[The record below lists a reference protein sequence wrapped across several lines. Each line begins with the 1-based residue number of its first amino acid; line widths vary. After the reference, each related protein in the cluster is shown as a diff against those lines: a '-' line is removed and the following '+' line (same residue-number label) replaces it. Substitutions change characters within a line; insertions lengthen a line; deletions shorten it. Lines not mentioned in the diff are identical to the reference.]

1 MSFSANYPTSRP
13 ALNLNFARSKVLD
26 PRITFTRASTAT
38 YYDGVTTAKAE
49 ENLLPQ
55 SQDFTNATYWATNTA
70 SVSYTANTTAAPDG
84 TMTAD
89 TMTAAVGTGTR
100 FGSGTGI
107 YGITSGLV
115 YTASLFVQAGTDT
128 VVQLLFPTGQF
139 GSDAYA
145 NFDLSAGT
153 VGSVGA
159 SATATISSAG
169 GTWYRCSITATATAS
184 STASIG
190 MGFVFTG
197 NNSSA
202 ARLPSITTAG
212 TETLILWGAQLEQRD
227 AVTSYTA
234 TTTQQI
240 TNYIPVLLTAA
251 NNVPR
256 FDHNP
261 TTGESLGLLIEEQ
274 RTNLILRSEEFDNA
288 SWTKAA
294 SSITANTIVAP
305 DGVLTGDRFVEN
317 SAAAVR
323 SVSQTSTTVAS
334 TTYTLSVFAKE
345 VPTSA
350 KRYLR
355 LALNTVA
362 STTFWAA
369 ATYDLSLGTVL
380 GTNAAG
386 GGTVTSTSITAVGNG
401 WYRCV
406 LTGDIGSNTDMNV
419 VIGCNPS
426 IGTYTNRGRES
437 YTGDGYSGIYIWGA
451 QLEVGAFPTSYIK
464 TVAATATRS
473 ADAASMTGTNFS
485 SWYNQSEGTVFTE
498 AQNPLFAASGS
509 TDLYS
514 INTDANN
521 RILAFLAIGTLNY
534 RAQIWFSGSIV
545 FSQNIV
551 SSANITDVNKT
562 VFAYKTN
569 NSVAYGR
576 NTNSDDTNCT
586 IPVVVRLEFGASG
599 SAQKYIRRFAYYP
612 TRLTNAQLQA
622 LTS

>member
-49 ENLLPQ
+49 ENLILR
-55 SQDFTNATYWATNTA
+55 SQDFTNAVWATNTA

-251 NNVPR
+251 TNAPR

-274 RTNLILRSEEFDNA
+274 RTNLFTYSADFANA
-288 SWTKAA
+288 AWSKFRA
-294 SSITANTIVAP
+294 SITSNIIVAP
-305 DGVLTGDRFVEN
+305 DGTLTGDKLVEDTTATNTHYVSDSVNLIANTSYNATVYVKAAERTRVRLQN
-317 SAAAVR
+317 S
-323 SVSQTSTTVAS
+323 STPNW
-334 TTYTLSVFAKE
+334 TTAG
-345 VPTSA
+345 SA
-350 KRYLR
+350 Y
-355 LALNTVA
+355 
-362 STTFWAA
+362 F
-369 ATYDLSLGTVL
+369 DLSAGTIVS
-380 GTNAAG
+380 GTG
-386 GGTVTSTSITAVGNG
+386 SITPIGNG
-401 WYRCV
+401 WYRC
-406 LTGDIGSNTDMNV
+406 
-419 VIGCNPS
+419 S
-426 IGTYTNRGRES
+426 INGTFGGADAAGGLNIFIVESGTTIS

-451 QLEVGAFPTSYIK
+451 QLEAAEFPTSYIA
-464 TVAATATRS
+464 TGAATATRS

-485 SWYNQSEGTVFTE
+485 SWYNQGEGTVYFE
-498 AQNPLFAASGS
+498 GGIPYN
-509 TDLYS
+509 YS
-514 INTDANN
+514 AGFQTPYSVNDTTANN
-521 RILAFLAIGTLNY
+521 NIQPAFN
-534 RAQIWFSGSIV
+534 
-545 FSQNIV
+545 
-551 SSANITDVNKT
+551 SSADVFNVEMKVAGSLVAGFYPAYISGT
-562 VFAYKTN
+562 TKLAFAYKLNDVNYAKDGT
-569 NSVAYGR
+569 AG
-576 NTNSDDTNCT
+576 TTDTSAT
-586 IPVVVRLEFGASG
+586 IPVVTQINLGANHTPSNFLNG
-599 SAQKYIRRFAYYP
+599 HIRRISYYP
-612 TRLTNAQLQA
+612 LRLTNAQLQA

>member
-128 VVQLLFPTGQF
+128 VVQLIFPTGQF

-251 NNVPR
+251 TNAPR

-261 TTGESLGLLIEEQ
+261 TTFESLGLLIEEQ
-274 RTNLILRSEEFDNA
+274 RTNLFPYSEDFANA
-288 SWTKAA
+288 AWSKTR
-294 SSITANTIVAP
+294 SSITSNTIVAP
-305 DGVLTGDRFVEN
+305 DGTLTGGKLVEDTT
-317 SAAAVR
+317 A
-323 SVSQTSTTVAS
+323 TSTHFVSDNVNLIANTSYTATVYVKAAERTRVLLQNSS
-334 TTYTLSVFAKE
+334 TANWT
-345 VPTSA
+345 
-350 KRYLR
+350 
-355 LALNTVA
+355 TVGVA
-362 STTFWAA
+362 YF
-369 ATYDLSLGTVL
+369 DLSAGTIVS
-380 GTNAAG
+380 GTG
-386 GGTVTSTSITAVGNG
+386 SITPIGNG
-401 WYRCV
+401 WYRCSINGTFGGTDA
-406 LTGDIGSNTDMNV
+406 TGGLNIFIVES
-419 VIGCNPS
+419 
-426 IGTYTNRGRES
+426 GTTTS
-437 YTGDGYSGIYIWGA
+437 YTGDGYSGVYIWGA
-451 QLEVGAFPTSYIK
+451 QLEAGAFPTSYIK
-464 TVAATATRS
+464 TVAATVTRS

-485 SWYNQSEGTVFTE
+485 SWYNQGEGTFFTE
-498 AQNPLFAASGS
+498 FAWVGLRSVAGQ
-509 TDLYS
+509 
-514 INTDANN
+514 
-521 RILAFLAIGTLNY
+521 RILVVDNGTTTNY
-534 RAQIWFSGSIV
+534 WGMVGTSTNTM
-545 FSQNIV
+545 QN
-551 SSANITDVNKT
+551 
-562 VFAYKTN
+562 
-569 NSVAYGR
+569 
-576 NTNSDDTNCT
+576 
-586 IPVVVRLEFGASG
+586 PVVVNGVTEATNATPATTYSVNTYYKQTVAIAVNNTVAAINGAAGTTDTVALVPTVNTLRLCAS
-599 SAQKYIRRFAYYP
+599 SAGVGENIRIRRIAYYP
-612 TRLTNAQLQA
+612 LRLTNAQLQA